1 MAKPKEP
8 EANYFSRDPR
18 QQVLFAATP
27 RPPAIVV
34 HEAAPEEAARP
45 PSRRAE
51 PVRRASPAPVQSTID
66 DVIRR
71 CTSGG

>member
-18 QQVLFAATP
+18 QQALFVMTP
-27 RPPAIVV
+27 RPPAVLLGAPAED
-34 HEAAPEEAARP
+34 EAPLP
-45 PSRRAE
+45 FRRAP
-51 PVRRASPAPVQSTID
+51 PVRMASPVPVQSTIE

-71 CTSGG
+71 RTGA